1 MTQITNRGGK
11 RVYQQRRK
19 EGLFLDKAF
28 FQFLNGQFT
37 TTTRYGIKKRWTRD
51 FMGLENP
58 NKHVKALKGF
68 HYYTTSWQQILTPPN
83 KDKDI

>member
-1 MTQITNRGGK
+1 
-11 RVYQQRRK
+11 
-19 EGLFLDKAF
+19 
-28 FQFLNGQFT
+28 
-37 TTTRYGIKKRWTRD
+37 
-51 FMGLENP
+51 MGLENP